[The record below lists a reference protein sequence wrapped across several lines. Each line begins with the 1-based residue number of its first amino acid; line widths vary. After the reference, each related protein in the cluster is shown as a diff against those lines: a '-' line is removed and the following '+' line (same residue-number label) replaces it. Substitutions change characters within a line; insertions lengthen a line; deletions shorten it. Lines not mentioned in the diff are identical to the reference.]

1 MLDRLRSFFAPR
13 GQARSY
19 DGAAGG
25 RRWRAAGEMPAPLSA
40 QLSARGPLARRARYL
55 CANNAMAAAGAD
67 AWVSALAGTGIRPT
81 STNPV
86 PDFRAAAA
94 SSFEAWTDVADLDG
108 LGDFYALQAL
118 VARRLVIDGE
128 AFVVLSHALDGS
140 LRLRVLDA
148 EQIDPSMNR
157 ELPSGGRII
166 SGIEFDAAG
175 SRVAYHILPDPP
187 SLPFV
192 RALDAVRV
200 PADLCLHVFRAEVAG
215 QVRGVSWFAPV
226 LLRLAELDSAH
237 DAQLVRQKV
246 AALLTGF
253 VVDPNGTA
261 GGFTGEL
268 DGMGGL
274 EGGLEPGTLKVLNPG
289 QDVRFSDPAKVGAEV
304 IDFLKTSAREIAAGL
319 GVPASV
325 LMGDFSDANY
335 SSLRASLLDF
345 RRRVEAI
352 QHHVMVFRLCRPIW
366 RAFVTAEVLAGR
378 LGAPGFERDPEA
390 FLSARWITPRTDWV
404 DPAKDVQ
411 AELDAIAG
419 GLMSRRQAVEA
430 RGLAVEELDAEIA
443 ADRAREA
450 TLGLTFGA
458 STTNHP
464 NNPEVQP

>member
-1 MLDRLRSFFAPR
+1 MLARIRSLLSR
-13 GQARSY
+13 GTAARSY

-55 CANNAMAAAGAD
+55 VANNALAAAGAD
-67 AWVSALAGTGIRPT
+67 AWVSALVGTGIRPT
-81 STNPV
+81 STHSS

-128 AFVVLSHALDGS
+128 SFVVLGHAPDGS
-140 LRLRVLDA
+140 LRLRVMDA

-166 SGIEFDAAG
+166 SGIEFDATGA
-175 SRVAYHILPDPP
+175 RVAYHIIPDPP

-192 RALDAVRV
+192 RALDTVRV
-200 PADLCLHVFRAEVAG
+200 PADLCLHIFKPEVPG
-215 QVRGVSWFAPV
+215 QVRGVSWFAPIM
-226 LLRLAELDSAH
+226 LRLAELDSAH

-268 DGMGGL
+268 DGAGGL
-274 EGGLEPGTLKVLNPG
+274 EGGLEPGALKVLNPG
-289 QDVRFSDPAKVGAEV
+289 QDVRFSDPAKVGVEV
-304 IDFLKTSAREIAAGL
+304 IEFLKISAREIAAGL

-325 LMGDFSDANY
+325 VTGDFSDANY
-335 SSLRASLLDF
+335 SSLRASLVDF
-345 RRRVEAI
+345 RRRVESL
-352 QHHVMVFRLCRPIW
+352 QHHIMVFRLCRPIW

-390 FLSARWITPRTDWV
+390 FLGARWITPRNDWV

-430 RGLAVEELDAEIA
+430 RGFAVEELDAEIA

-450 TLGLTFGA
+450 ALGLTFG
-458 STTNHP
+458 TTP
-464 NNPEVQP
+464 TTPIPEGQP